1 MDEVRVTRQGDVD
14 TIVAVGEFDLS
25 NVKRLDEALAQVLSG
40 ASTASC
46 VLDLSRVT
54 FMDSSVVKA
63 VLRWSQEAQVSERE
77 GLAIVVGGRESPP
90 ARVLTLVGLID
101 RLAVFDSVDAAAVA
115 LQEGKKPRAERPLR
129 WLTDLELAAER
140 EQAQAGS
147 DVATRRLDE
156 AIAEQHAREKDAD
169 DQD

>member
-25 NVKRLDEALAQVLSG
+25 NVKILDAALAQVLSG
-40 ASTASC
+40 GSTASC

-101 RLAVFDSVDAAAVA
+101 RLAVFDSVDAATAA